1 MTNAKFCRNFI
12 CAGLGALALSYV
24 PLSHAGYAQ
33 LAPPAGYS
41 PGGGPGGS
49 MTVPTAAAANGAS
62 YLNGTVR
69 TNAAL
74 NVGGRAVAVPAASRM
89 AMNAGRVAAAA
100 VMLHPALRTGVAV
113 AGWLGLAG
121 LVYDATSGL
130 WSRPDPDVESSRSDG
145 WVYYIYGQSQR
156 YGTAAQLCALEGGT
170 PYNKHVA
177 GFYQGCDSGSNRW
190 TIWSDRSGCPTGWYV
205 TPAGCVQT
213 PPMKTVTEK
222 EFVDGVSDNPM
233 PANVPLEIPYPL
245 PVEIP
250 EIVPLFIPT
259 GDPVKNPNYN
269 PSAPPSPENQ
279 PFVQPGINVQP
290 APSPSSPWQVDLQP
304 VNRPVANPK
313 PGSDP
318 VPNTNPDGSLKPNPG
333 DQPREDSKEDRDFCD
348 KHPDVIACQKVD
360 TEVENKEI
368 PKAQKT
374 VTYMPE
380 NPFGGGACPADQYA
394 RVGGQQ
400 IKVVDWTRDC
410 QFVRDYVTPIAFVLT
425 TLIVGAI
432 LLGGLKP

>member
-1 MTNAKFCRNFI
+1 MTNAKFCRNLI

-24 PLSHAGYAQ
+24 PLSYAGYAQ

-74 NVGGRAVAVPAASRM
+74 NVGGRAVVVPAAARM
-89 AMNAGRVAAAA
+89 ASNAGRFAAAA

-121 LVYDATSGL
+121 FLYDAATGLWGQKDSDALVSTGYQYLDRNGVWTRDQDAACKSLDRDTWAGPNGVCLWSGGLASGL
-130 WSRPDPDVESSRSDG
+130 QMRSD
-145 WVYYIYGQSQR
+145 S
-156 YGTAAQLCALEGGT
+156 
-170 PYNKHVA
+170 
-177 GFYQGCDSGSNRW
+177 S
-190 TIWSDRSGCPTGWYV
+190 CPSGWYV

-213 PPMKTVTEK
+213 PPMKTVTEQ
-222 EFVDGVSDNPM
+222 EFVDGVSTNPM

-245 PVEIP
+245 PIEIP

-259 GDPVKNPNYN
+259 GDPVPNPNYN
-269 PSAPPSPENQ
+269 PSAPPSPDNQ
-279 PFVQPGINVQP
+279 PYVQPGIDVKP
-290 APSPSSPWQVDLQP
+290 SPSPSSPWQVDLQP

-318 VPNTNPDGSLKPNPG
+318 VPNINPDGTPKPNPG
-333 DQPREDSKEDRDFCD
+333 DKPREENEQDKQDLCE
-348 KHPDVIACQKVD
+348 KHPDILACQEVD
-360 TEVENKEI
+360 TEVEDKQI
-368 PKAQKT
+368 PKAEKT
-374 VTYMPE
+374 VTYAPE
-380 NPFGGGACPADQYA
+380 NPFGGGACPADKYT

-400 IKVVDWTRDC
+400 VLVVDWTRDC